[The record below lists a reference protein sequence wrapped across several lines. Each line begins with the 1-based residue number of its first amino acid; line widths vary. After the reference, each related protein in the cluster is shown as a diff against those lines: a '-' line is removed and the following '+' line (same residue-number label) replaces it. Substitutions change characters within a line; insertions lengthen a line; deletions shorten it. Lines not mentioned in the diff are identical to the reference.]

1 MTGIFCELISIKKA
15 QTALQNKET
24 TVQSYWKMSDQNT
37 KKIPGIEVAFFNRTG
52 EIMDNFD
59 YLNSSQYFYFVRNPR
74 KKKLWLTYAYSWTF
88 PTLPYMSQYVFSSTT
103 PPLSKPIHMSEKSL
117 DKPMNCK
124 PQKSLYHQRQC
135 NHKYPYKNL
144 Y

>member
-1 MTGIFCELISIKKA
+1 MTGIFCELLSIKKA

-37 KKIPGIEVAFFNRTG
+37 KKIPGIKVAFFNRAG

-74 KKKLWLTYAYSWTF
+74 KKIMAHMRLQLNLS
-88 PTLPYMSQYVFSSTT
+88 LPA
-103 PPLSKPIHMSEKSL
+103 
-117 DKPMNCK
+117 
-124 PQKSLYHQRQC
+124 LYEPVRF
-135 NHKYPYKNL
+135 
-144 Y
+144 

>member
-1 MTGIFCELISIKKA
+1 MTGIFCELLSIKKA

-74 KKKLWLTYAYSWTF
+74 KKKIMAHIRLQLN
-88 PTLPYMSQYVFSSTT
+88 
-103 PPLSKPIHMSEKSL
+103 LSHPA
-117 DKPMNCK
+117 
-124 PQKSLYHQRQC
+124 LYEPVRF
-135 NHKYPYKNL
+135 
-144 Y
+144 

>member
-1 MTGIFCELISIKKA
+1 MTGIFCELLSIKKA

-37 KKIPGIEVAFFNRTG
+37 KKIPGIKVAFFNRAG

-74 KKKLWLTYAYSWTF
+74 KKNYGSHALTAEPF
-88 PTLPYMSQYVFSSTT
+88 PSC
-103 PPLSKPIHMSEKSL
+103 PI
-117 DKPMNCK
+117 
-124 PQKSLYHQRQC
+124 
-135 NHKYPYKNL
+135 
-144 Y
+144 